1 MQTDFSYL
9 YTNKISFIM
18 KKNFNSVI
26 RMMAEA
32 ARYLWEKGWA
42 ERNGGNISCNVSQ
55 YKRLFEGISPLSVE
69 LDGGVDVPALA
80 GALLLVTGTGT
91 RMRDVASDPMA
102 NMAVIRICD
111 DGRHYVILAE
121 RPVRPTS
128 ELPSHLAIHNYFL
141 QSGSPCKAVMHTHPT
156 ELVAMSH
163 HAPFLEKD
171 VLGTLL
177 RSLIPETYIFCPRG
191 LGIVSYALPGSQQ
204 LAESTLE
211 QLRSHD
217 VVLWEKH
224 GVLAVGKDPVEAF
237 DMIDILNKSAQIYV
251 RARAMGF
258 TPVGL
263 TSEQMEELKKGFIPF
278 G

>member
-1 MQTDFSYL
+1 
-9 YTNKISFIM
+9 M
-18 KKNFNSVI
+18 KKNFNSVV
-26 RMMAEA
+26 RMVAEA
-32 ARYLWEKGWA
+32 AGYLWEKGWA
-42 ERNGGNISCNVSQ
+42 ERNGGNISCNISQ
-55 YKRLFEGISPLSVE
+55 FAKLFEGISPLSVE

-80 GALLLVTGTGT
+80 GAFLLVTGTGT

-111 DGRHYVILAE
+111 DGRHYVIVAE

-141 QSGSPCKAVMHTHPT
+141 QSGSPCRAVMHTHPT

-177 RSLIPETYIFCPRG
+177 RSLIPETYIFCPKG
-191 LGIVSYALPGSQQ
+191 LGIVPYALPGSQK
-204 LAESTLE
+204 LAEKTLE
-211 QLRSHD
+211 ELRSHD

-258 TPVGL
+258 VPAGL
-263 TSEQMEELKKGFIPF
+263 TQEQMEELKKNFIPF

>member
-1 MQTDFSYL
+1 
-9 YTNKISFIM
+9 M
-18 KKNFNSVI
+18 KKDFNSVV

-32 ARYLWEKGWA
+32 AGYLWEKGWA

-55 YKRLFEGISPLSVE
+55 FKEFFEGISPLSVE

-111 DGRHYVILAE
+111 DGRHYVIVAE

-141 QSGSPCKAVMHTHPT
+141 QSGSSCRAVIHTHPT

-177 RSLIPETYIFCPRG
+177 RSMIPETYIFCPKG
-191 LGIVSYALPGSQQ
+191 VGIVPYVLPGSNK
-204 LAESTLE
+204 LAENTLE
-211 QLRSHD
+211 QLHSHD
-217 VVLWEKH
+217 VVIWEKH
-224 GVLAVGKDPVEAF
+224 GVLAVGEDPVEAF
-237 DMIDILNKSAQIYV
+237 DKIDILNKSAQIYMS
-251 RARAMGF
+251 AQAMGF
-258 TPVGL
+258 TPAGL
-263 TSEQMEELKKGFIPF
+263 TQDQMEELKKNFIPF
-278 G
+278 E